1 MGPAKA
7 VVGQPRRDI
16 SRVRRIATA
25 PPASLL
31 VACLWLA
38 ALLAY
43 SNSFRGGL
51 VMDSRGLILDD
62 SRVHAATSANVR
74 GILTG
79 DYWPAATAGGLYR
92 PLTKL
97 TYLFNYAILGSG
109 PSPAGYHWVNFFIHG
124 VNMTLAYCLG
134 LVLFKQSWHAFALA
148 AFWGLHPLLTES
160 VTNVVG
166 RADLLAGFAVLA
178 GLLCHIRSGRR
189 KWPWL
194 AALAGVMAIGI
205 FSKESA
211 AVLVAVM
218 VIYDF
223 TCRKFNWPAYVSV
236 AIPLAFYTWAR
247 LHVLRGLYS
256 AARPFTDNP
265 LVVADFWAARLTAV
279 KVVGRY
285 LLLLI
290 WPARLSCDYS
300 YNEVPLA
307 GWSDFGALLSLL
319 ACAGVAVAAL
329 QSLRDRRVLF
339 FFIALFFA
347 TLLPVSNLV
356 VIIGSV
362 MAERFLYL
370 PALGFAGGVVFLL
383 RAPSPW
389 ARFALAAACTL
400 LAVRTYARNDDWR
413 DERSLWGSAVL
424 AAPGS
429 YKTHMAAAGDLP
441 LRAAKVELERALAI
455 LDPLPDQSN
464 TPIAYVNAGGM
475 YRDFGDAAPPP
486 NRAAWYRKSLDTLLR
501 GRRIQAASGT
511 VVWYQLYE
519 ELGETQFRL
528 GDPDGAAISFF
539 QGWLTDPSNASLRAR
554 LADTLRFA
562 NHDRVCALARDL
574 RPPQPALSDLGCAQ
588 Q

>member
-1 MGPAKA
+1 
-7 VVGQPRRDI
+7 
-16 SRVRRIATA
+16 
-25 PPASLL
+25 
-31 VACLWLA
+31 
-38 ALLAY
+38 
-43 SNSFRGGL
+43 
-51 VMDSRGLILDD
+51 
-62 SRVHAATSANVR
+62 
-74 GILTG
+74 
-79 DYWPAATAGGLYR
+79 
-92 PLTKL
+92 
-97 TYLFNYAILGSG
+97 
-109 PSPAGYHWVNFFIHG
+109 
-124 VNMTLAYCLG
+124 
-134 LVLFKQSWHAFALA
+134 
-148 AFWGLHPLLTES
+148 
-160 VTNVVG
+160 
-166 RADLLAGFAVLA
+166 
-178 GLLCHIRSGRR
+178 
-189 KWPWL
+189 
-194 AALAGVMAIGI
+194 
-205 FSKESA
+205 
-211 AVLVAVM
+211 
-218 VIYDF
+218 
-223 TCRKFNWPAYVSV
+223 
-236 AIPLAFYTWAR
+236 
-247 LHVLRGLYS
+247 
-256 AARPFTDNP
+256 
-265 LVVADFWAARLTAV
+265 
-279 KVVGRY
+279 
-285 LLLLI
+285 
-290 WPARLSCDYS
+290 LSCDYS

-319 ACAGVAVAAL
+319 ACAGVAFAAF

-370 PALGFAGGVVFLL
+370 PALGFAGCVVFLL

-389 ARFALAAACTL
+389 ARFAMAAACTL

-464 TPIAYVNAGGM
+464 APVAYINAGGM

-511 VVWYQLYE
+511 VVWYQLYV
-519 ELGETQFRL
+519 ELGETQVRL
-528 GDPDGAAISFF
+528 GEPDGAAISFF
-539 QGWLTDPSNASLRAR
+539 QGSLTDPSNAGLRAR

-562 NHDRVCALARDL
+562 NHERVCALARDL